1 MRKTL
6 LILFCVTL
14 TSCCVLSQIPPQII
28 YADDSCKT
36 VLPDYRT
43 ILKYSDNCKICQ
55 VEQTPEAGTVLCDTL
70 LSVNVVF
77 TVIDCSG
84 NFQQVRFPVMLV
96 DTIKPVI
103 TYDTLAWKNEFD
115 YLTRTQ
121 IIYLK

>member
-1 MRKTL
+1 MKTIL
-6 LILFCVTL
+6 LFTLFL
-14 TSCCVLSQIPPQII
+14 FSGCCVIGQIPPQII

-55 VEQTPEAGTVLCDTL
+55 VEQTPAPGLILCDTL

-77 TVIDCSG
+77 SVIDCSG
-84 NFQQVRFPVMLV
+84 NFQQVRFPVVLV

-103 TYDTLAWKNEFD
+103 TYDSLAYNKEFA

>member
-1 MRKTL
+1 MKAILIFTL
-6 LILFCVTL
+6 LLF
-14 TSCCVLSQIPPQII
+14 SGCCVIAQIPPQII

-55 VEQTPEAGTVLCDTL
+55 VEQTPAPGLILCDTL

-96 DTIKPVI
+96 DTTKPII
-103 TYDTLAWKNEFD
+103 TYDSLAWKQEFA

-121 IIYLK
+121 SIYLK

>member
-1 MRKTL
+1 MKAILLFTL
-6 LILFCVTL
+6 LLF
-14 TSCCVLSQIPPQII
+14 SGCCVVAQIPPQII

-36 VLPDYRT
+36 TLPDYRT

-55 VEQTPEAGTVLCDTL
+55 VEQTPTPGLILCDSL

-84 NFQQVRFPVMLV
+84 NSQQVRFPVMLV
-96 DTIKPVI
+96 DTMKPVI
-103 TYDTLAWKNEFD
+103 TYDSLAYNKEFT

-121 IIYLK
+121 VIHLK

>member
-1 MRKTL
+1 MKAILLFTL
-6 LILFCVTL
+6 LLF
-14 TSCCVLSQIPPQII
+14 SGCCVVAQIPPQII

-36 VLPDYRT
+36 TLPDYET

-55 VEQTPEAGTVLCDTL
+55 VEQTPTPGLILCDSL

-96 DTIKPVI
+96 DTMKPVI
-103 TYDTLAWKNEFD
+103 TYDSLAYNKEFT

-121 IIYLK
+121 VIHLK